1 MDQMGERVVPY
12 LMLDDSWKPRIVAAL
27 RAQEPDDHDPG
38 KEKRYNTA
46 LENLRK
52 QHLWGDV
59 SDEKYQIEKKVLERQ
74 LKLAAPHSRPTQLPN
89 LDRAAELLEELPAL
103 WLHEGVTDEQ
113 REALLQE
120 VFHRITIDGKDFASI
135 EPNPA
140 YVPLFAM
147 MLTDQKLGYRAV
159 ESTPSPNT
167 HILLPSGITVFGV
180 KLWVTKL
187 ANVA

>member
-1 MDQMGERVVPY
+1 MGERVFPY
-12 LMLDDSWKPRIVAAL
+12 LKLDKCWKPRIVAAL

-38 KEKRYNTA
+38 KEKRYKTA

-59 SDEKYQIEKKVLERQ
+59 SDEKYQIEKAGLERQ
-74 LKLAAPHSRPTQLPN
+74 LKLAAPPSRPPQLPN
-89 LDRAAELLEELPAL
+89 LERAAELLEELPPL
-103 WLHEGVTDEQ
+103 WLHEGVTNEQ

-120 VFHRITIDGKDFASI
+120 VFHRITIDGKEFASI

-140 YVPLFAM
+140 YVPPFAT
-147 MLTDQKLGYRAV
+147 MLTDQQMGYRAV

-167 HILLPSGITVFGV
+167 QILLASGITLFGV
-180 KLWVTKL
+180 EDWVTKL

>member
-1 MDQMGERVVPY
+1 MIVG
-12 LMLDDSWKPRIVAAL
+12 KPRIVAAL

-74 LKLAAPHSRPTQLPN
+74 LKLAALPSRPTQLPN
-89 LDRAAELLEELPAL
+89 LDRAAEPLEDLPAL

-113 REALLQE
+113 REALLPE
-120 VFHRITIDGKDFASI
+120 VFHRITIDGKDLASI
-135 EPNPA
+135 QPNPA
-140 YVPLFAM
+140 YVPLFAT
-147 MLTDQKLGYRAV
+147 MLTHQQLGYRAV

-167 HILLPSGITVFGV
+167 PILLPSGIGV
-180 KLWVTKL
+180 LGTGSWAQKLSD
-187 ANVA
+187 VA